1 MKIACVGYREWA
13 LNIYDNLAKKT
24 DHQFLIFRSRAQY
37 DEKVLA
43 EFNPQLV
50 LFYGWSWIVPK
61 EMVKNFK
68 CVMLHPSPL
77 PKYRGGSPI
86 QNQIIAGET
95 ESAVTLFLMDQGMD
109 TGAILTQKKF
119 TLEGS
124 MKEILRRIQNIGEE
138 LTLELF
144 SKGLHPT
151 PQKEAEA
158 SVYSRRS
165 PEQSEI
171 TLEEIQTQSA
181 SYIYNKVR
189 MLQSPYPSAFIMTAD
204 KKKLLIHDVSIER
217 DE

>member
-77 PKYRGGSPI
+77 PKYRGGSI
-86 QNQIIAGET
+86 TSLII
-95 ESAVTLFLMDQGMD
+95 L
-109 TGAILTQKKF
+109 
-119 TLEGS
+119 
-124 MKEILRRIQNIGEE
+124 
-138 LTLELF
+138 
-144 SKGLHPT
+144 KGIR
-151 PQKEAEA
+151 A
-158 SVYSRRS
+158 
-165 PEQSEI
+165 
-171 TLEEIQTQSA
+171 
-181 SYIYNKVR
+181 
-189 MLQSPYPSAFIMTAD
+189 LQSSLLGQVNAGFFISVIVSPTQASDTNLIAAVIKPTSPTD
-204 KKKLLIHDVSIER
+204 KFSTILGLGSRTPTCSI
-217 DE
+217 